1 MARVRVTINQAEYRR
16 LTQAR
21 SGPVVRHADRISR
34 RVVNQA
40 KRNARVDE
48 GQGRASIHHTIDVHA
63 TRVISRIGSPLT
75 YMYWQHEGTGLF
87 GPKRRRITPVRAKF
101 LRFEVKSGKAAKGS
115 RPVIF
120 ATSVAGVKG
129 DKWLVRAF
137 KAVSPYPVRER

>member
-48 GQGRASIHHTIDVHA
+48 GQGRASIHHTIDVQA

-87 GPKRRRITPVRAKF
+87 GPKRRRITPVRAKV
-101 LRFEVKSGKAAKGS
+101 LRFEVKS
-115 RPVIF
+115 RPVVF
-120 ATSVAGVKG
+120 AKSVAGVKG